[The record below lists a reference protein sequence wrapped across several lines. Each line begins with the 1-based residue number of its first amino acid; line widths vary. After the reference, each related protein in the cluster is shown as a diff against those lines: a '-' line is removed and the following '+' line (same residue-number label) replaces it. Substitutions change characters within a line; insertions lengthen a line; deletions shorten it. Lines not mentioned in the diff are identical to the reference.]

1 MIEDGDG
8 NAVCVVLRRKRLFC
22 DGKWQFSDGLVSVT
36 CLFSVGIKIVDEG
49 NMFVFIMLK
58 ENRGEGVGAGVGGYK
73 PGGFRTK

>member
-1 MIEDGDG
+1 
-8 NAVCVVLRRKRLFC
+8 
-22 DGKWQFSDGLVSVT
+22 
-36 CLFSVGIKIVDEG
+36 LFSVGIKIVDEG